1 MDVINIEDKL
11 QIKKQDNEQRKA
23 MLEVLDEMRKQV
35 ESGEIKEFV
44 ATSICK
50 DGDPQIHIAC
60 WDLASGVG
68 MFEIGKHM
76 FIVSDT
82 EELEPIS

>member
-35 ESGEIKEFV
+35 EDGELKEFV
-44 ATSICK
+44 AASLCK
-50 DGDPQIHIAC
+50 DGSPQSHIAC
-60 WDLASGVG
+60 WDLAGGVG
-68 MFEIGKHM
+68 LYEIGKFM
-76 FIVSDT
+76 FINNDVET
-82 EELEPIS
+82 EDAS

>member
-1 MDVINIEDKL
+1 MDVINISDKL
-11 QIKKQDNEQRKA
+11 EIKKQDNEQRKA
-23 MLEVLDEMRKQV
+23 MLEVLEEMRKQV
-35 ESGEIKEFV
+35 ETGEIKEFV
-44 ATSICK
+44 ATSVCK

-76 FIVSDT
+76 FIVSDVDT
-82 EELEPIS
+82 DEVS